1 MGKRQIRIF
10 AKDISNQLPA
20 LIDQE
25 VNILLKNGTVF
36 HGIIRHS
43 PGPSLIMKDMLG
55 RNHALATENI
65 AEIILDKETLY

>member
-10 AKDISNQLPA
+10 AKDISKQLPA
-20 LIDQE
+20 LTDQE

-43 PGPSLIMKDMLG
+43 PGSGLIMKDMLG
-55 RNHALATENI
+55 RNHTLVMENV